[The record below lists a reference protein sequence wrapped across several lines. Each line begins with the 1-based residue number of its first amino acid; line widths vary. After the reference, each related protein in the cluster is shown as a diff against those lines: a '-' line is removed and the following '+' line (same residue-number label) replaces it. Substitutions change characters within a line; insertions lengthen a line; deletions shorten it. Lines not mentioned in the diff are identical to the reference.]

1 MAKLTDPDSY
11 SVYVHPTSAAGAT
24 TEEIVILTGPKT
36 VQLRVAGNLNDTAP
50 GASSGGTAKS
60 VYSFMKEEY
69 LNGTD
74 SATLRRFRFP
84 LKMIFEGS
92 FIWVNGWA
100 PADAQTRDLFRDAGF
115 QEQVSGNQNACMISL
130 NQMDDEGA
138 DLAYYKQA
146 AGFSAAVTDY
156 DKTGQLNENVDITG
170 SLTYF
175 KSFLREQGKLYS
187 EYDLLA
193 EYGIAVITFQAYFF
207 PLPNGNDAKVVDS
220 DVTIAGSAPYT
231 GMKINY
237 LLGQGFTTAAATT
250 YAVADV
256 VQDGTGRW
264 AFCTGAGTVVTPGG
278 AFASFGGTSTWEAY
292 DGEELIGST
301 YYAFNRVLTANGG
314 TNDQAHSF
322 AMWSL
327 RQPGDINANDTPSIA
342 QRGFGTVNGQVGL
355 LIDAYVGDTMI
366 MEPGVVI
373 RGFDANSTNNIQH
386 QPIVVDS
393 GGVDSEGFPVSPPTT
408 PTAFPFVAAGTLA
421 FASNIVDQLDAETYY
436 DVYFQY
442 IVRTAA
448 NTTIGVGTP
457 TGSQAPITWTGTILD
472 HLQTGD
478 YVRFAGFTNAV
489 NNGLWIVDSTGAN
502 TLTATKQ
509 DNAVIV
515 TETAGASV
523 TSDENPF
530 ESPGAI
536 IVQDNG
542 STPITGQVTSA
553 GIAWDFDYTN
563 NAQGGRTPNTDA
575 PIVVVAQALDGAE
588 WAEATFTITAAVGQT
603 IPVNPNDERNYQNAA

>member
-60 VYSFMKEEY
+60 VYSFLKEEY
-69 LNGTD
+69 LSGTD

-100 PADAQTRDLFRDAGF
+100 PADQQTRDLFRDAGF

-146 AGFSAAVTDY
+146 TGFTAAVTDY

-175 KSFLREQGKLYS
+175 KSFLREQGKLFS

-237 LLGQGFTTAAATT
+237 LRGEGFTTAAATT

-301 YYAFNRVLTANGG
+301 YYAFNRVVTANGG
-314 TNDQAHSF
+314 TNDQTHSF
-322 AMWSL
+322 NMWSL

-342 QRGFGTVNGQVGL
+342 QRGFGAVNGSVGL
-355 LIDAYVGDTMI
+355 LLDAYVGDTMV
-366 MEPGVVI
+366 MQPGVVI

-393 GGVDSEGFPVSPPTT
+393 GGVDSEGFPVAPPST

-421 FASNIVDQLDAETYY
+421 FAANIVGELDAETYY
-436 DVYFQY
+436 DMYFEY
-442 IVRTAA
+442 ITRTSGSYTLTAA
-448 NTTIGVGTP
+448 
-457 TGSQAPITWTGTILD
+457 TGATGNLTWASTDLD
-472 HLQTGD
+472 HIVPGD
-478 YVRFAGFTNAV
+478 YVDLSGFVTNAG
-489 NNGLWIVDSTGAN
+489 NNGLYLVNTTGAN
-502 TLTATKQ
+502 TMNITHQAGTT
-509 DNAVIV
+509 VV
-515 TETAGASV
+515 TETATV
-523 TSDENPF
+523 QVDENPF

-536 IVQDNG
+536 IVNDNS

-553 GIAWDFDYTN
+553 AIAWDFDYTN

-588 WAEATFTITAAVGQT
+588 WAEASFTITASVGQT